1 MENILSL
8 SEAAKALPAFNGKRH
23 HTASV
28 WRWCRKGIVRNATR
42 VTLRYV
48 RVGRRIGIP
57 EGALNEFFVAL
68 AAADSIEDSSPL
80 ERQAAKC
87 QSPVTK
93 GRTPKQRAEAI
104 ARARRNLAEAGI

>member
-8 SEAAKALPAFNGKRH
+8 SEAAKALPAFNGRRH

-28 WRWCRKGIVRNATR
+28 WRWCRKGIVRNAKR
-42 VTLRYV
+42 VTLRYI

-57 EGALNEFFVAL
+57 AEALNEFFVAL
-68 AAADSIEDSSPL
+68 AEADRAEDASPI

-87 QSPVTK
+87 QAPVTK
-93 GRTPKQRAEAI
+93 GRTPAQRAKAI
-104 ARARRNLAEAGI
+104 EQARKELAEAGV

>member
-28 WRWCRKGIVRNATR
+28 WRWCRKGIVRNAKR

-57 EGALNEFFVAL
+57 REALDEFFVAL
-68 AAADSIEDSSPL
+68 VEADTVEDSSPL
-80 ERQAAKC
+80 ERRAAKC
-87 QSPVTK
+87 QPSGTK
-93 GRTPKQRAEAI
+93 GRTPAQRQKAI
-104 ARARRNLAEAGI
+104 ARARKELAEAGI